1 MIIDICINKIKLK
14 LLKQLIDLI
23 LTIFYLIKNNFFYS
37 YFFLFQSTEKWVM
50 HVILVRFVKMKSK
63 QKLERIP

>member
-14 LLKQLIDLI
+14 LLKKLIDLI

-50 HVILVRFVKMKSK
+50 HVILVKFVKMKSK
-63 QKLERIP
+63 QRLERIP